1 MHMHMCMCMCTPAAL
16 KADEE
21 AVFSNVEMLVAVNRQ
36 LLEALRTPT
45 ASDPVASVSAA
56 FSTMAPFFKAYSVY
70 CANFVSAL
78 DHLDRLRQ
86 ERPQLDEFVRRA
98 EAAGGE
104 TIGSMLIRPVQRLCK
119 YPLLFRELRGAV
131 AADHPARDA
140 LLRAEADVA
149 NTASEVK
156 RAHRTLHP
164 TPRPSCTLTPRPAPP
179 PCTLTLHS
187 HSAPSPTL
195 SPCTVT
201 MWTLVAPAPA
211 PVSAPSAPP
220 GGQVNERVRDEERRA
235 GMVVLARAV
244 GEPTLVVPGR
254 CDVPAP
260 PLQLRTRSP
269 RPAPLHL
276 VSTS

>member
-1 MHMHMCMCMCTPAAL
+1 MCICTPAAL

-156 RAHRTLHP
+156 RGHLTLQSP
-164 TPRPSCTLTPRPAPP
+164 LAPRPSCTLTPRPAPP

-187 HSAPSPTL
+187 HPAPSPLTL
-195 SPCTVT
+195 
-201 MWTLVAPAPA
+201 TLHPHYGP
-211 PVSAPSAPP
+211 
-220 GGQVNERVRDEERRA
+220 
-235 GMVVLARAV
+235 
-244 GEPTLVVPGR
+244 
-254 CDVPAP
+254 
-260 PLQLRTRSP
+260 
-269 RPAPLHL
+269 
-276 VSTS
+276 